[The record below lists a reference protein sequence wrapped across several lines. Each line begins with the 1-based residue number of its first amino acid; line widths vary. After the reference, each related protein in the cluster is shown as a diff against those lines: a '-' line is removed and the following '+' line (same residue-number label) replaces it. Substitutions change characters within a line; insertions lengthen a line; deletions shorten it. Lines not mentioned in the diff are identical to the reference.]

1 MYDTHATELLPLE
14 LTVFDDTS
22 GSGDFLGR

>member
-1 MYDTHATELLPLE
+1 MYDTTAHEIAPLE

-22 GSGDFLGR
+22 SSGDFIGR